1 MSRFLV
7 DWGRRLAR
15 ARRRSVW
22 LRRRLPFWAINLAS
36 RTRSLVGQARYLHTR
51 VEYRSSSVNVYHCCV
66 VKTGSQWVQALL
78 SDLATFRY
86 SGLTHYHYLSRMYGG
101 RDPRPRMGDRWFE
114 EPFPE
119 RTIVSP
125 MYVDY
130 PCFAALP
137 KPERYKAFFVMR
149 DPRDVVVS
157 WYYSS
162 RYSHLVM
169 GDDIRRIREDLEV
182 LPQRD
187 GLLYSIDW
195 LADYGLFDSLRA
207 WHEAPRLDPN
217 VAVVRYEDLVS
228 PRQLEVMS
236 ELFRHLDL
244 GLPAEQLDS
253 LLDAHSFARVS
264 GGRRRGE
271 EDKRSH
277 IRRGTGGDW
286 REIFDATVHR
296 RLEERAGDL
305 ARTLGYPGD

>member
-1 MSRFLV
+1 MSGFLV

-22 LRRRLPFWAINLAS
+22 LRRHLPFRVINRASRARSLAS
-36 RTRSLVGQARYLHTR
+36 QVRYLHTR

-86 SGLTHYHYLSRMYGG
+86 SGLTHYHYLSRMY
-101 RDPRPRMGDRWFE
+101 D
-114 EPFPE
+114 
-119 RTIVSP
+119 
-125 MYVDY
+125 DY
-130 PCFAALP
+130 ACFAALP
-137 KPERYKAFFVMR
+137 KPESYKAFFVMR

-169 GDDIRRIREDLEV
+169 GDDIRRIRDELEALSV
-182 LPQRD
+182 RD
-187 GLLYSIDW
+187 GLLYSIDH

-207 WHEAPRLDPN
+207 WSEAPELDPR

-228 PRQLEVMS
+228 PRQLEVLGA
-236 ELFRHLDL
+236 LFRHLDL
-244 GLPAEQLDS
+244 GLPGEQLDA

-286 REIFDATVHR
+286 RELFDGAVTR
-296 RLEERAGDL
+296 RLDERAGDL
-305 ARTLGYPGD
+305 AAWLGYPAE